1 MSNLRHTI
9 SCSKTNFSIDRAI
22 NESIAQAKEGIYAEE
37 GKEEA
42 KTAIFNPHAEQ
53 MNEVPNTKTN
63 SSLPKKTLE
72 TDLPFGFETFVQ
84 ELETISEA
92 TITKDSPLD
101 QSTIGISCTL
111 IKMYQTAIEVYFWKK
126 DKPNYRRFKSKLH
139 NFLKKP
145 HMQKIAFKRLSFRQE
160 IKGRTQTMVKSS
172 LDLDDER
179 SVQIKPLTNQE
190 RFEKIGLQKL
200 VVKNPEEVTE
210 SNKLHNKPSPASQKK
225 AKVEA
230 LSDDAEGSESAKE
243 AASASQDKSSSNQT
257 SSSKVRSDKSIG
269 EKATN
274 GISAPTLHTCNQKE
288 REVKFKN
295 IDIIPLGTPQ
305 ERIEKLVGPKEDRSS
320 DIQNPEGRSQ
330 PKSSDFTESER
341 TEETPAKT
349 IQTVESEDAQEILY
363 EEYPQGVQELFPKQ
377 QEDTSQPQISEGKSS
392 SQEDS
397 HADGSTEKVKDSQP
411 EDYIPEPTE
420 EPEVVEEDKE
430 EVKQELESDNNP
442 LDSQIKAGDK
452 IDQNIPDKIEQLE
465 NPTQE
470 VLQELGEQIEEV
482 VNDAKEEEDQPEIQI
497 QEAEAQEDEIQNI
510 EGKEADLVQQE
521 PQESEVQ
528 EVKIQED
535 QLENNEMHQIE
546 AQDIQAQL
554 DEQKDST
561 VEETEDQKIEIDEQ
575 QDVEDTNQE
584 EIIEKKIK
592 QEEPTTEEILDEE
605 QSPKIPSS
613 IEDISE
619 ESLEVVYDIMRQIAI
634 GFNKLVFDESEESS
648 SESSEQS
655 VNEVAPQPPVQ
666 THIAPKRRPKKRA
679 GVDPHLMVRDF
690 SKADEKAVRAVKINI
705 LEQSESLAA
714 KLSDRRRKR
723 KHPYS
728 KRYSIRNGHH
738 KDDALS
744 KSFLGKEM
752 EDTLATDSLQ
762 NFGLDQPNSFQVNS
776 GGENDFKEIFNV
788 LAELEDDSNL
798 FGDINNPGLD
808 SKETTPS
815 DDKNDEY
822 EQKKEEFL
830 DQYKQSKDREIA
842 EIKKTYDD
850 EIANK
855 KAEGNSK
862 LIKGMIKN
870 IKKERDAA
878 VKRVKDNFKKKK
890 DEFLG
895 NLREEYGIQEGE

>member
-1 MSNLRHTI
+1 
-9 SCSKTNFSIDRAI
+9 
-22 NESIAQAKEGIYAEE
+22 
-37 GKEEA
+37 
-42 KTAIFNPHAEQ
+42 
-53 MNEVPNTKTN
+53 
-63 SSLPKKTLE
+63 
-72 TDLPFGFETFVQ
+72 
-84 ELETISEA
+84 
-92 TITKDSPLD
+92 
-101 QSTIGISCTL
+101 
-111 IKMYQTAIEVYFWKK
+111 
-126 DKPNYRRFKSKLH
+126 
-139 NFLKKP
+139 
-145 HMQKIAFKRLSFRQE
+145 
-160 IKGRTQTMVKSS
+160 MVKSS

-243 AASASQDKSSSNQT
+243 AASASQDKSSSNHT
-257 SSSKVRSDKSIG
+257 SSSKVLSDKSIG

-274 GISAPTLHTCNQKE
+274 GISAPALHTCNQKE

-430 EVKQELESDNNP
+430 EVKQELESDNNSS
-442 LDSQIKAGDK
+442 DSQIKAGDK

-465 NPTQE
+465 NPAQE

-482 VNDAKEEEDQPEIQI
+482 VNDAKEEEDQQETQI

-535 QLENNEMHQIE
+535 QLENSEMHQTE

-584 EIIEKKIK
+584 
-592 QEEPTTEEILDEE
+592 
-605 QSPKIPSS
+605 
-613 IEDISE
+613 
-619 ESLEVVYDIMRQIAI
+619 
-634 GFNKLVFDESEESS
+634 
-648 SESSEQS
+648 
-655 VNEVAPQPPVQ
+655 
-666 THIAPKRRPKKRA
+666 
-679 GVDPHLMVRDF
+679 
-690 SKADEKAVRAVKINI
+690 
-705 LEQSESLAA
+705 
-714 KLSDRRRKR
+714 
-723 KHPYS
+723 
-728 KRYSIRNGHH
+728 
-738 KDDALS
+738 
-744 KSFLGKEM
+744 
-752 EDTLATDSLQ
+752 
-762 NFGLDQPNSFQVNS
+762 
-776 GGENDFKEIFNV
+776 
-788 LAELEDDSNL
+788 
-798 FGDINNPGLD
+798 
-808 SKETTPS
+808 
-815 DDKNDEY
+815 
-822 EQKKEEFL
+822 
-830 DQYKQSKDREIA
+830 
-842 EIKKTYDD
+842 
-850 EIANK
+850 
-855 KAEGNSK
+855 
-862 LIKGMIKN
+862 
-870 IKKERDAA
+870 
-878 VKRVKDNFKKKK
+878 
-890 DEFLG
+890 
-895 NLREEYGIQEGE
+895 